1 MLIKEKNTFE
11 VIESNKI
18 FVKEKKDQLK
28 LTAKISL
35 GVIRGNSIQLYIQR
49 DDGGKQNSLLE
60 VIYKKNKRK
69 SVLSWLKQ
77 ISYWKYKQRWS

>member
-60 VIYKKNKRK
+60 VIYKKKK
-69 SVLSWLKQ
+69 K
-77 ISYWKYKQRWS
+77 ISTFMAKANFILEI

>member
-18 FVKEKKDQLK
+18 FVKEKKNQLK

-60 VIYKKNKRK
+60 VIYKKIKEN
-69 SVLSWLKQ
+69 Q
-77 ISYWKYKQRWS
+77 YFHG

>member
-60 VIYKKNKRK
+60 VIYKKIKEN
-69 SVLSWLKQ
+69 Q
-77 ISYWKYKQRWS
+77 YFHG

>member
-35 GVIRGNSIQLYIQR
+35 GVIRGYSIQLYIQR

-60 VIYKKNKRK
+60 VIYKKIKEN
-69 SVLSWLKQ
+69 Q
-77 ISYWKYKQRWS
+77 YFHG

>member
-11 VIESNKI
+11 VIENNKI

-35 GVIRGNSIQLYIQR
+35 EVIRGNSIQLYIQR

-60 VIYKKNKRK
+60 VIYKKIKEN
-69 SVLSWLKQ
+69 Q
-77 ISYWKYKQRWS
+77 YFHG

>member
-60 VIYKKNKRK
+60 VIYKK
-69 SVLSWLKQ
+69 
-77 ISYWKYKQRWS
+77 